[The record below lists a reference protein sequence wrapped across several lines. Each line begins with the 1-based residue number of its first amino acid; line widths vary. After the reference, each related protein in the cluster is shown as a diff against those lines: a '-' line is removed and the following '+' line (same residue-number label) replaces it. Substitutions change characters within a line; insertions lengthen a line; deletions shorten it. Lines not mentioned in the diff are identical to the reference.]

1 MADRSI
7 SVTLKANI
15 AGYMA
20 SLRTAGRETKSFGKT
35 VAENSQAAQQ
45 LGQSMATFGAGVVGA
60 MALATKAAIDWESAW
75 TGVTKTVD
83 GSAQEMAQLEGELR
97 GLAKT
102 LPVSH
107 QEIASVAEAAGQ
119 LGIQRESI
127 TEFTRT
133 MIDLGQTTNLAADE
147 AATSLARFMNVMGT
161 STDDVDRLGSS
172 VVALGNSSAT
182 TEAEIVEMATR
193 MAGAGNLI
201 GASETDVLAMAAAMS
216 SVGITAELGG
226 SAMSRVLQDIYGK
239 AQSGGDAVED
249 FAKVAGMSADE
260 FARAFEEDPVRAFN
274 AFIGGLNEME
284 AQGGNVISTLQEL
297 GIRSSEEQRV
307 ILSLKGAN
315 DLLTDSLGLSAD
327 AWEENT
333 ALTDE
338 AQKRYDTAA
347 SRIQVAWNQIKD
359 AAIEVGGALA
369 PVVSNLADLVGGLA
383 SAFGSLPGP
392 VKSAVGLLG
401 SAVGIAAL
409 LGGGLLMLIPRIKET
424 RDAMS
429 ALNLSVGKM
438 SKFAGIAGLAL
449 TVGVSILGQW
459 MSANQEAEAS
469 ADSFADTLDEQT
481 GAVTRNTRAHAA
493 NRLEELGVLEAAKRL
508 GVSLELVTDAA
519 LGTAG
524 AQERLNAA
532 LAASEPDKG
541 SDEYVGFA
549 QDVLTLRNALGDV
562 GGEFEEGQ
570 EKAKRHAEALG
581 EVDSQTQGLSPDQ
594 QALADKFG
602 ATADEIGGATSE
614 LEAYLEQ
621 LRLATDPM
629 FRLLD
634 SLERVDEAQGAY
646 NEAVRQYGANSREAR
661 GASVDLA
668 EAVAAAEQA
677 AIEGE
682 DSYEAFR
689 DKLDQWVAQGVLTVG
704 QARSIRQRVDE
715 ARKAGERYAKNYNA
729 TITARDN
736 ASSKIK
742 EIQRTI
748 DSLSG
753 KTVRIRTVLESG
765 GSYTTNFGNR
775 GSRGGAFA
783 DGGQIQG
790 PGGPKEDRV
799 PIWASNGEFMQP
811 ASSVS
816 YYGVGFMEAIRKRQL
831 PKFAAGGLVDVN
843 VRMPSGRAIE
853 DATAR
858 HAGKSF
864 MDWMGSFGGGGAGV
878 ERWRGV
884 ALRALAMTGSPLS
897 WIGSLLRRMNQESGG
912 NPRAINLWDSNARR
926 GTPSKGLMQTIDPT
940 FYAYAG
946 SLAPL
951 GPYNPLANIVASIR
965 YANARYGA
973 APVGWNRPG
982 GYRYGTDH
990 VPADGFYKLH
1000 RGEQV
1005 VPTDRRQGTQDLNLR
1020 ITGGQLEIVDRRGAL
1035 IGMMRNVSVQE
1046 MEDHNA
1052 WAGR

>member
-35 VAENSQAAQQ
+35 VAENGAQAQQ

-249 FAKVAGMSADE
+249 FAKVAGMSAEE

-424 RDAMS
+424 RDAMK
-429 ALNLSVGKM
+429 ALSLSWGRMGAIAGGVGIAFTLAAGVIGYFMSKQAEAERLAQDHARALDQVTGALSKQNRELAFNALESSGATDAAEKLGISQKDLVDAALDLPGAWARLNEQLERADPAHRNLAKEAAIVKSRVEDQRAALEEARDQQQRYNEAMGDSGNESQNLSAEQK
-438 SKFAGIAGLAL
+438 KLA
-449 TVGVSILGQW
+449 
-459 MSANQEAEAS
+459 
-469 ADSFADTLDEQT
+469 
-481 GAVTRNTRAHAA
+481 
-493 NRLEELGVLEAAKRL
+493 EELGLT
-508 GVSLELVTDAA
+508 GDA
-519 LGTAG
+519 
-524 AQERLNAA
+524 
-532 LAASEPDKG
+532 
-541 SDEYVGFA
+541 F
-549 QDVLTLRNALGDV
+549 
-562 GGEFEEGQ
+562 
-570 EKAKRHAEALG
+570 
-581 EVDSQTQGLSPDQ
+581 
-594 QALADKFG
+594 
-602 ATADEIGGATSE
+602 GGATSE
-614 LEAYLEQ
+614 LEKYLEQ
-621 LRLATDPM
+621 LRAATDPM
-629 FRLLD
+629 FRLID
-634 SLERVDEAQGAY
+634 SLERVDEAQAAY
-646 NEAVRQYGANSREAR
+646 NQALQEYGPQAAQTKAAAVD
-661 GASVDLA
+661 VA
-668 EAVAAAEQA
+668 EAVAGAEQA
-677 AIEGE
+677 ALDGE
-682 DSYEAFR
+682 LSYEDFR
-689 DKLDQWVAQGVLTVG
+689 VKLDQWVKQGAITVG
-704 QARSIRQRVDE
+704 QAEAIRRKVDE
-715 ARKAGERYAKNYNA
+715 ARKAGERYARNYNA
-729 TITARDN
+729 PITAQDL
-736 ASSKIK
+736 ATAKIK

-1005 VPTDRRQGTQDLNLR
+1005 TPADRRQGTQDLNLR

-1046 MEDHNA
+1046 MDDHNA